1 MDFRRIMLGFAAGAL
16 AVPVFHQ
23 AALALLHAAG
33 IEPAAWNM
41 APVPPFGVPA
51 LISAAFWGGLWGIVL
66 ALVEPRLPRGGA
78 AYWLAALAFG
88 AVLPTLVVYLVVL
101 PLKGVPL
108 SAALRWPGIV
118 IGPVVNG
125 AWGVGTALLLR
136 AFAGREERLAAA

>member
-23 AALALLHAAG
+23 AALALLHATG
-33 IEPAAWNM
+33 IGPAAWNM
-41 APVPPFGVPA
+41 VPVPPFGVPA
-51 LISAAFWGGLWGIVL
+51 LLSAAFWGGLWGIVL
-66 ALVEPRLPRGGA
+66 ALVKPRLPRGGA

-101 PLKGVPL
+101 PLKGVLL